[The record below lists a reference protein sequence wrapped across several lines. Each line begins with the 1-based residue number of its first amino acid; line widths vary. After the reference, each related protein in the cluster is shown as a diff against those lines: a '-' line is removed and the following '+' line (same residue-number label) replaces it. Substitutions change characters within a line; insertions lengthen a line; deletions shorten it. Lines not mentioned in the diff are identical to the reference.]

1 MLRQRAPAV
10 ASGAPI
16 AYASDAMNRIPS
28 LLAPAAVATVLAAA
42 AFAPAAAQSVELP
55 QPVGYVNDFANVIP
69 DNVEASI
76 RNVVDE
82 VRAKSGGEIVVVT
95 LPTLPEGR
103 GRDEIALE
111 IGRQWR
117 IGPGGEAGDEARNTG
132 AVILVVPKET
142 SEDGSGH
149 LKIELGDRT
158 NTFITA
164 TEAGRIRDQLMIP
177 AFQQRDYG
185 GGILVGVVALAE
197 MYAEQFGFEL
207 TGDYPREQPRGV
219 GVAPG
224 DGLSLGRIIFFILL
238 FMFLSRLVSRGS
250 GCLFPGPGPRMR
262 GGRRR
267 GYGGPVILPIP
278 FPTGGRRG
286 GFGGF
291 GGGFGG
297 FGGGGGF
304 SGGGAGGSW

>member
-1 MLRQRAPAV
+1 MIRLRPRTPF
-10 ASGAPI
+10 
-16 AYASDAMNRIPS
+16 
-28 LLAPAAVATVLAAA
+28 LAAA
-42 AFAPAAAQSVELP
+42 AIAAVASPIPIAAQNVELP
-55 QPVGYVNDFANVIP
+55 QPVGYVNDFADVIP

-76 RNVVDE
+76 LNVVDE
-82 VRAKSGGEIVVVT
+82 VRSKSRGEIVVVT
-95 LPTLPEGR
+95 LPTLPGGR
-103 GRDEIALE
+103 SRDEIALE

-149 LKIELGDRT
+149 VKIELGDRT

-164 TEAGRIRDQLMIP
+164 TEAGRIRDQYMIP
-177 AFQQRDYG
+177 AFQRQDYG
-185 GGILVGVVALAE
+185 GGILLGVVAMAE
-197 MYAEQFGFEL
+197 MYAEEFGFEL

-219 GVAPG
+219 GVNPG
-224 DGLSLGRIIFFILL
+224 GGLSLGRIIFFIIL
-238 FMFLSRLVSRGS
+238 FMFLSRIIFRGG
-250 GCLFPGPGPRMR
+250 GCLFPGPRV
-262 GGRRR
+262 GGRRRR
-267 GYGGPVILPIP
+267 GYGGPVIMPIP
-278 FPTGGRRG
+278 FPMGGRRG